1 MLVNYRD
8 IEYIA
13 PMLTK
18 DVLKHYG
25 SRARLAAAIGYT
37 RQAIYRWGKLVPEA
51 AAYRIAAATGGRFTV
66 NPDLYRKKAA

>member
-1 MLVNYRD
+1 MF
-8 IEYIA
+8 
-13 PMLTK
+13 TK

-25 SRARLAAAIGYT
+25 SRASLAAAIGYT